1 MGNSNRTEAKVFYRQ
16 RRGIS
21 MACDNSS
28 GRTIPESKLRK
39 ASQRRI
45 DFARAFLDRI
55 IAESLGDDAV
65 YGKTIVEIHWKGGE
79 VPQVDVNPGRSF
91 Q

>member
-1 MGNSNRTEAKVFYRQ
+1 MTEKQPDA
-16 RRGIS
+16 
-21 MACDNSS
+21 
-28 GRTIPESKLRK
+28 IPESKLRK

-65 YGKTIVEIHWKGGE
+65 FGKTEVTIHWKGGE